1 MTRMDMVIALGF
13 AAFCSV
19 FMIWWSDDY
28 APENIITV
36 SVITLIFGFAWAW
49 VVKRWDYFRSY

>member
-1 MTRMDMVIALGF
+1 MTRMDAVIALGF

-19 FMIWWSDDY
+19 SMIWWSDDY
-28 APENIITV
+28 TLENIITV
-36 SVITLIFGFAWAW
+36 SVIGLIFGFAWAW